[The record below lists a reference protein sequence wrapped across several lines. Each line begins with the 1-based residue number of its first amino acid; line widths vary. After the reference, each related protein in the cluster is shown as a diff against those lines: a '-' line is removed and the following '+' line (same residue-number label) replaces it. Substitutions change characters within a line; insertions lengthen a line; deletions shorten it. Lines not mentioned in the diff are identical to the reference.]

1 MARQRITARLG
12 MAKTAAAGKTKAK
25 AKEEAP
31 ARNLSGF
38 EYDPSKAKHLKRAL
52 HNINVSLGTL
62 LAAVKDLALLRGSD
76 VTPDGMLG
84 GRGFVMP
91 FREIKT
97 RITESIGSLS
107 DITDTIADELTNPK
121 WGLST
126 KARASVK
133 KEKAQI
139 EERVDEVEDTAEG
152 LEAKAKPNKS
162 TGDGEEKKES
172 EVRKR
177 LEQQR
182 DEVPPEIDEI
192 KPSDVVDSTDAL
204 ALARYGDLIRGGATD
219 KVAAGLGKSIMANLL
234 RGE

>member
-1 MARQRITARLG
+1 MARQRITSRLG
-12 MAKTAAAGKTKAK
+12 MVKTAADAK
-25 AKEEAP
+25 SKSKNKEETP

-107 DITDTIADELTNPK
+107 DVTDTIADELTNPK

-139 EERVDEVEDTAEG
+139 EERVDKVEDTAEE
-152 LEAKAKPNKS
+152 LEAKSKKS
-162 TGDGEEKKES
+162 PDENGDKES

-182 DEVPPEIDEI
+182 EEVPPEVDEI
-192 KPSDVVDSTDAL
+192 KPSDVVDSTDSL
-204 ALARYGDLIRGGATD
+204 ALARYGDLIKGGATD
-219 KVAAGLGKSIMANLL
+219 KVAVDLGKSIMANLL

>member
-1 MARQRITARLG
+1 MARQRITSRLG
-12 MAKTAAAGKTKAK
+12 MAKTAAAEKSKAK
-25 AKEEAP
+25 AKEQAP
-31 ARNLSGF
+31 ERNLSGF
-38 EYDPSKAKHLKRAL
+38 EYDVSKAKHLKRAL

-97 RITESIGSLS
+97 RITESISSLS
-107 DITDTIADELTNPK
+107 DVTDTIADELTNPK
-121 WGLST
+121 WKLSP
-126 KARASVK
+126 KAQASVK

-139 EERVDEVEDTAEG
+139 EERVDEVEDTAEE
-152 LEAKAKPNKS
+152 LEAKAKSNKIPED
-162 TGDGEEKKES
+162 TEKKES

-182 DEVPPEIDEI
+182 EEVPPEVSEID
-192 KPSDVVDSTDAL
+192 PSDVVDSADAL
-204 ALARYGDLIRGGATD
+204 ALARYGDLIKGGPTD
-219 KVAAGLGKSIMANLL
+219 KVAAHLGKSIMANLL